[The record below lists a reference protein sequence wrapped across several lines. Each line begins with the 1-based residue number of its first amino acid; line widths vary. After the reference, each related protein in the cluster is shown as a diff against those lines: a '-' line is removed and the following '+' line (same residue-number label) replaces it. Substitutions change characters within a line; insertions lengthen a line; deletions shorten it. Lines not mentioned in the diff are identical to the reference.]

1 MTARVILVSRI
12 GAPFVKGTP
21 VASAVALFDMRGTGT
36 LTAGM
41 LVAVYTVVSAPMR
54 GWLEPVTLV
63 GPALAAALTSA
74 VRAGVVRPCALCRL
88 AVWLSRP

>member
-1 MTARVILVSRI
+1 ML
-12 GAPFVKGTP
+12 
-21 VASAVALFDMRGTGT
+21 GTGT

-63 GPALAAALTSA
+63 GPALAAAMTSA
-74 VRAGVVRPCALCRL
+74 VPRRRRAAVRAL
-88 AVWLSRP
+88 